1 MNVPANNTPKIR
13 ARRCCSGV
21 GVDISA
27 PYGSAASARPAPGE
41 AHRKRRRVLAR
52 GARPR
57 YTERSGLARRACRAR
72 FCETPA
78 TDDLRLKGAA
88 LSLSPATD
96 SLKREPRSVATRDKQ
111 CRYE

>member
-78 TDDLRLKGAA
+78 TDDLRLKGAE
-88 LSLSPATD
+88 LSLSPGRSSGATVR
-96 SLKREPRSVATRDKQ
+96 LSVALR
-111 CRYE
+111 E